1 MELEKHLTRINH
13 ILILDT
19 EEKLLKAI
27 KNYFSSKNID
37 VSIASNPNTAS
48 NELNK
53 NLPDCLVID
62 IAMPNNWGFQFIQEI
77 KENKKFQHIPFVLLT
92 TKGLTEDRIKGYNLG
107 CSAYVCKPF
116 DPEELES
123 IIKNIISKNDNLFEL
138 ILKTYILLRRNRVHL
153 SLKYKKYLQIISDP
167 QLTKQEQFILQEI
180 LKDRKISEIALSLS
194 VSNRNV
200 ERYITRI
207 LDKTKFD
214 SLQELKFFSW
224 FLT

>member
-123 IIKNIISKNDNLFEL
+123 IIKNIISKND
-138 ILKTYILLRRNRVHL
+138 I
-153 SLKYKKYLQIISDP
+153 
-167 QLTKQEQFILQEI
+167 
-180 LKDRKISEIALSLS
+180 
-194 VSNRNV
+194 
-200 ERYITRI
+200 
-207 LDKTKFD
+207 
-214 SLQELKFFSW
+214 W
-224 FLT
+224 

>member
-1 MELEKHLTRINH
+1 MDLETHSPRVNH
-13 ILILDT
+13 VLILDT

-37 VSIASNPNTAS
+37 VSIANSFIMAS
-48 NELNK
+48 SELKK

-77 KENKKFQHIPFVLLT
+77 KKNKKFQHIPFVLLT
-92 TKGLTEDRIKGYNLG
+92 TKGLTEDRISGYKLG

-123 IIKNIISKNDNLFEL
+123 IIKNIISKNDKLFEF
-138 ILKTYILLRRNRVHL
+138 IFKTYVLLRRNRAQL
-153 SLKYKKYLQIISDP
+153 SVKYKKYLKVVLDP

-180 LKDRKISEIALSLS
+180 LLGKKSSEIALTLN
-194 VSNRNV
+194 VSIRNI

-207 LDKTKFD
+207 LDKTKSD
-214 SLQELKFFSW
+214 NIQQLKYLSW

>member
-123 IIKNIISKNDNLFEL
+123 IIKNIISKNDNLFEF

>member
-1 MELEKHLTRINH
+1 MELEKHLTRMNH
-13 ILILDT
+13 VLILDT

-27 KNYFSSKNID
+27 KNYFSSKNIN
-37 VSIASNPNTAS
+37 VSIASNPMTAS

-62 IAMPNNWGFQFIQEI
+62 IAMTNNWGLQFIQEI
-77 KENKKFQHIPFVLLT
+77 KKNKKFQHIPFILLT
-92 TKGLTEDRIKGYNLG
+92 ARGLTEDRISGYNLG

-123 IIKNIISKNDNLFEL
+123 IIKNIISKNDNLFEF

-153 SLKYKKYLQIISDP
+153 SSKYKKYLQTAPDP

-180 LKDRKISEIALSLS
+180 LKDKKLNEIALALS

-200 ERYITRI
+200 ERYLTRI
-207 LDKTKFD
+207 LDKTKFNN
-214 SLQELKFFSW
+214 LQELKFSSW